1 VDTQSVSSAD
11 WPEPIEVLNEDSDCE
26 IVLICEHAANHI
38 PAEYDRLGVTEAD
51 LERHIAWDVG
61 AAAVARGLAEA
72 LGAPAFLGTYSRL
85 LVDLNRP
92 FGCLSSMPVRSEAT
106 SIPGNV
112 DLTEAE
118 FLRRRERVFDPFHDR
133 ITARLDAREAAGLP
147 TRIIAIHSFT
157 PVYLGVAR
165 PWHVGILFDQSADF
179 AEATMAALAQDP
191 ALVVGANVPYVID
204 RDEDYAIPVFG
215 TDRGNPAIL
224 VEIRNDLISDA
235 AGIAD
240 WTRRMTRVLQDVS
253 TQ

>member
-1 VDTQSVSSAD
+1 MHSVSTAD
-11 WPEPIEVLNEDSDCE
+11 WPEPIEILNEDSDNE

-38 PAEYDRLGVTEAD
+38 PAEYERLGVGPGD
-51 LERHIAWDVG
+51 LDRHIAWDVG
-61 AAAVARGLAEA
+61 AAAVTRGLSEA
-72 LGAPAFLGTYSRL
+72 LGAPAFLGAYSRL

-106 SIPGNV
+106 SIPGNI

-118 FLRRRERVFDPFHDR
+118 LLRRRERVFDPFH
-133 ITARLDAREAAGLP
+133 ARVAAMLDAREAAGL
-147 TRIIAIHSFT
+147 TSRIVAIHSFT

-179 AEATMAALAQDP
+179 AEATMAALSTDP

-204 RDEDYAIPVFG
+204 REEDYAIPIFG

-224 VEIRNDLISDA
+224 VEIRNDLISDE

-240 WTRRMTRVLQDVS
+240 WTRRMAWVLQEIS